1 MSFKLYSSHLQARKR
16 QEEEEEVRQLER
28 REEEQELER
37 QRLLQVIYPYSL
49 LLTLFQLYRGCQ
61 FIGGRNRNR
70 WRKPPTCHKPL
81 TNFIT

>member
-37 QRLLQVIYPYSL
+37 QRLLQVIYPY
-49 LLTLFQLYRGCQ
+49 
-61 FIGGRNRNR
+61 
-70 WRKPPTCHKPL
+70 CHL
-81 TNFIT
+81 NI